1 MITVE
6 PGAWRSTMQDAR
18 DRGLTCLD
26 LLTAVDRGT
35 HVDVI
40 ARVLDPVVGTGEDF
54 STSVTAG
61 VLDSIST
68 VYPGAMWHERE
79 TAEMFGVRFDEL
91 GDERPLL
98 LRATVPQPPMLTSV
112 LLVERAATPWPG
124 STEPG
129 GSPGRRRL
137 LPPGVPEDGSAS

>member
-6 PGAWRSTMQDAR
+6 AGEWWSMMQGAR
-18 DRGLTCLD
+18 DRGMTCLD
-26 LLTAVDRGT
+26 LITAVDRET
-35 HVDVI
+35 QIEVI
-40 ARVLDPVVGTGEDF
+40 ARLVDPLSGQGEDY
-54 STSVTAG
+54 STSVTTG

-68 VYPGAMWHERE
+68 IFPGATWHERE
-79 TAEMFGVRFDEL
+79 TSEMFGVRFDGL

-98 LRATVPQPPMLTSV
+98 LRAAVPQPPMLTSV

-137 LPPGVPEDGSAS
+137 LPPGVPGDGAAS